1 MYRMVTGAGAL
12 VRDGRPEESSAL
24 AVLLSQLG
32 HDVSPAWLHAWL
44 SNLDPATDRLLVLE
58 QVGEPVGVGV
68 VHLTPFAHEGG
79 HRARLT
85 ALVIDGRVR
94 SRGLGAKLLTA
105 CEEAAQSMRCSSLEL
120 TTASWRQDAHRFYE
134 RQGYAVVSR
143 RYSKLLR

>member
-1 MYRMVTGAGAL
+1 MANFPEKEAPKSSGLSSFKRPIMGRKQAL
-12 VRDGRPEESSAL
+12 
-24 AVLLSQLG
+24 
-32 HDVSPAWLHAWL
+32 
-44 SNLDPATDRLLVLE
+44 PATDRLLVLE
-58 QVGEPVGVGV
+58 QGGEPVGVGV
-68 VHLTPFAHEGG
+68 VHLTPLAHEAD